1 MQIDL
6 KEFARVISELM
17 PLASKLFNETKN
29 EKYVGM
35 IIMAQMGEH
44 LISGTLSEFFNRV
57 SSSSQSNKKIDPDSR
72 IKERKY
78 ITEKELRDAFRS
90 DLSEPGDYDSG
101 AKSQEDE
108 P

>member
-44 LISGTLSEFFNRV
+44 ILSGTVSEFFNRGP
-57 SSSSQSNKKIDPDSR
+57 SSSQSNKKTDPGSR
-72 IKERKY
+72 IKERKFF
-78 ITEKELRDAFRS
+78 TEKE
-90 DLSEPGDYDSG
+90 
-101 AKSQEDE
+101 K
-108 P
+108 